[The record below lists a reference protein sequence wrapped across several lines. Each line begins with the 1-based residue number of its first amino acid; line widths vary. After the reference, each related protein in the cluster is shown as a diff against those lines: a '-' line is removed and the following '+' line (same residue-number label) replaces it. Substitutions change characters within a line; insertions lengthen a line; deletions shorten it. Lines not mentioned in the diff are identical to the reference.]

1 MKKLTLISL
10 LLLSVFIFGCGNK
23 EKLDPDN
30 PVTLNLWHIYG
41 NQTISPM
48 NDAVD
53 EFNRTEGKKQG
64 VYVKVASVLD
74 STHIDN
80 FLQASLDKT
89 PGASPLPDL
98 FTAYPRV
105 HSKFKDGQ
113 LLAWDNYLSKDE
125 LSLYNDDFLK
135 EAIHDGHVYSLPIAK
150 STETFYL
157 NKTFFDRYA
166 AEKGIST
173 KELEDFDSLF
183 AVCRDYYKWSNG
195 ENMFQINDIYNY
207 MLVNMASLD
216 DSFILNDKLN
226 LTSPNFKRIYN
237 PLAKAAISGGL
248 SVYKGYASDGWKTGH
263 IISSLSSSAALMYH
277 RDYVTHAD
285 NTRENIQI
293 VVQPYPRFKDGKNF
307 YMQRGVNLTM
317 VKSSDERKN
326 LGAVAFAKWFNS
338 PEHNIGFCKVAGY
351 LPVYKESIKKILA
364 HPEDIPDHK
373 FARLFIAFSKMPTNG
388 SFIATPL
395 FPGSGALQHKFE
407 NTIKVILADYHKQYE
422 QGIANGANST
432 DLLEHLTEE
441 SLQKL
446 QSSF

>member
-1 MKKLTLISL
+1 MKKLALISL
-10 LLLSVFIFGCGNK
+10 FFLSIFLFGCGSK
-23 EKLDPDN
+23 TKLDPDN
-30 PVTLNLWHIYG
+30 PVTLNMWHVYG

-64 VYVKVASVLD
+64 VYVKVMSVLD

-89 PGASPLPDL
+89 PGAAPLPDL

-105 HSKFKDGQ
+105 HSKFKNEQ
-113 LLAWDNYLSKDE
+113 LLAWDDYLSKDE
-125 LSLYNDDFLK
+125 LALYNEDFLK
-135 EAIHDGHVYSLPIAK
+135 EAIHDKHVYSLPIAK
-150 STETFYL
+150 STETVYL

-166 AEKGIST
+166 AARGIST
-173 KELEDFDSLF
+173 KNLEDFDTLF
-183 AVCRDYYKWSNG
+183 ATCRDYYQWSGG
-195 ENMFQINDIYNY
+195 ENMFHINDIYNY

-216 DSFILNDKLN
+216 DSFVQNNQLN
-226 LTSPNFKRIYN
+226 LASPNFKRIYL
-237 PLAKAAISGGL
+237 PLAKAAIAGGL
-248 SVYKGYASDGWKTGH
+248 SVYKGYASDGWKTGV
-263 IISSLSSSAALMYH
+263 IISGLGSSAALMYH

-293 VVQPYPRFKDGKNF
+293 VVQPYPHFNGGKKV

-326 LGAVAFAKWFNS
+326 LGAIAFAKWFNS
-338 PEHNIGFCKVAGY
+338 PEHNITFCKVAGY
-351 LPVYKESIKKILA
+351 LPVYKESIKEILA
-364 HPEDIPDHK
+364 HPEDIPDQK

-388 SFIATPL
+388 AFIATPL
-395 FPGSGALQHKFE
+395 FPGSGTLQHKFE
-407 NTIKVILADYHKQYE
+407 NTIKGILAETHKQYL
-422 QGIANGANST
+422 ASGANSEE
-432 DLLEHLTEE
+432 LLDSLAEE

-446 QSSF
+446 QASF